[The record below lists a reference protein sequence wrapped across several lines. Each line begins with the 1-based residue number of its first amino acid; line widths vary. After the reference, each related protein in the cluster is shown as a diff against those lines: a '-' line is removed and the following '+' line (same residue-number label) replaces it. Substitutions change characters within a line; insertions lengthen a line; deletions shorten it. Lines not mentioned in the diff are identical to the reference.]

1 MNKITNGIITSIRL
15 TAEGCEQKE
24 TLFVQKYLGTKR
36 KFLCLRSQSRDKILR
51 TAAEE
56 LKKLDLEET
65 IKILDEL
72 FSTDTF
78 EDFNFAGKLLTKL
91 PEVRKALKLSQ
102 IKKWVSH
109 SNGWAECDSICQS
122 LFHGEEISARWD
134 EWQKAIIIFS
144 KDKNIQIR
152 RASLVLQVKPMR
164 ELNDQRLRK
173 LAFETIEK
181 LKVEKEVLITKA
193 ISWLL
198 RELTRQD
205 EAEVRKYLEN
215 NKSSL
220 PTVAYREA
228 MRKIITGKK

>member
-1 MNKITNGIITSIRL
+1 MASIRKSSRD
-15 TAEGCEQKE
+15 CEQKDAE
-24 TLFVQKYLGTKR
+24 FVQKYLGTKR
-36 KFLCLRSQSRDKILR
+36 KFLCLKAADRDKILR

-56 LKKLDLEET
+56 VKKLDSQET

-78 EDFNFAGKLLTKL
+78 EDFNFAGKLLTRL

-122 LFHGEEISARWD
+122 LFHGKEIPLRWD
-134 EWQKAIIIFS
+134 EWQKAIRIFS

-152 RASLVLQVKPMR
+152 RSSLVLQVKPVR
-164 ELNDQRLRK
+164 ESNDQRLRK

-198 RELTRQD
+198 RELTRQNK
-205 EAEVRKYLEN
+205 AEVRKYLEN

-220 PTVAYREA
+220 PAIAYREA